1 MRWEFE
7 LELFR
12 AIEHAPG
19 KRGDDADGDGDGNGS
34 TGVDGEAEAAAV

>member
-1 MRWEFE
+1 VRWEFE

-19 KRGDDADGDGDGNGS
+19 KRGDDADGDGS
-34 TGVDGEAEAAAV
+34 TGAYGEAEAAAV